1 MRVRVRYFAV
11 LRDRAGVAEEWVE
24 THASTARDLV
34 DELLAAR
41 DFGLPGYLMRVAING
56 EFVDDGHALADEDEV
71 VLIPP
76 VSGG

>member
-11 LRDRAGVAEEWVE
+11 LRDRAGVAEEWIE
-24 THASTARDLV
+24 TNASSVRSFV
-34 DELLAAR
+34 DEVLALH
-41 DFGLPGYLMRVAING
+41 DFGLQPNILRVAVNG
-56 EFVDDGHALADEDEV
+56 EFVDDGHTLRDMDEV